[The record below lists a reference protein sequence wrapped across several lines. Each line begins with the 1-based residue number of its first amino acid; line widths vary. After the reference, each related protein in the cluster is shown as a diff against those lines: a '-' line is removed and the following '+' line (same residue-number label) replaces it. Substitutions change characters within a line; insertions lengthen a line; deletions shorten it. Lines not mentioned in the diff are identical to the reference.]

1 MLERIFG
8 KGSISNIGEDEFIE
22 LDTQSADIPSG
33 KIPIKID
40 KLDDFADTDRIQKN
54 VREGSIVLVRIKSL
68 KEKDLSELKRSIE
81 KLRKTCIALNGDI
94 VGIDEDW
101 IILTPSF
108 AHVARQ

>member
-1 MLERIFG
+1 MFEKVFG
-8 KGSISNIGEDEFIE
+8 RGIKEMDADEFIE
-22 LDTQSADIPSG
+22 LDAQSAELPSG

-40 KLDDFADTDRIQKN
+40 KLDDFPDTDRIQKSL
-54 VREGSIVLVRIKSL
+54 REGSIVLVKIKTM